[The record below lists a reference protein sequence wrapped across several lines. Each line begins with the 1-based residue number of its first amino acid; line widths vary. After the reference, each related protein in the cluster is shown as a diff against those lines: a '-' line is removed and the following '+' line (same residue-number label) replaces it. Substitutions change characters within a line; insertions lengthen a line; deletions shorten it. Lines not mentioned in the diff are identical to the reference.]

1 MTYLGDFA
9 EDETTVE
16 IWFTTHDKSGGAI
29 APSTSIDLPDF
40 KIYKDGGT
48 SQKTATDGLTVSSPF
63 DTLVGLHLLVLDTS
77 NDTNDSGFWVTG
89 SDYIVVLDPSDETV
103 DSETV
108 IAVIGQFSIENR
120 FGVAVIN
127 DWTNGGRL
135 DNLLDAIP
143 TTVMRGTDGANTT
156 TPPTVAEIQAEIEEN
171 GQSVID
177 TIRDELANGVD
188 GLSAL
193 KTLIDAIPTTMVGT
207 NNAFLA
213 SVGGAIDD
221 AAAAGEVTT
230 ADTLMQYLKQ
240 LINILIGGPGIV
252 AFPAEAAPANA
263 VSLAEVIRAIHVD
276 TNKLAFTVANQVDAN
291 MIAISGDS
299 TAADRLEALMDGGII
314 GQVND
319 ASATTTA
326 FAADG
331 FTEATDDHFKGRL
344 ITFVSGAL
352 NGQQTD
358 ITGYDAAGGTQGSQ
372 EFTVTTLTEAPT
384 DDDFFVV
391 H

>member
-143 TTVMRGTDGANTT
+143 TTAMRGTENAALASQITASGPTKGEMDTAHALLATPAQVATELGTYDG
-156 TPPTVAEIQAEIEEN
+156 PTEAEMDTGHGLLATEAKQDI
-171 GQSVID
+171 ID
-177 TIRDELANGVD
+177 TVV
-188 GLSAL
+188 
-193 KTLIDAIPTTMVGT
+193 DAIKVVTDK
-207 NNAFLA
+207 FL
-213 SVGGAIDD
+213 
-221 AAAAGEVTT
+221 
-230 ADTLMQYLKQ
+230 
-240 LINILIGGPGIV
+240 
-252 AFPAEAAPANA
+252 
-263 VSLAEVIRAIHVD
+263 
-276 TNKLAFTVANQVDAN
+276 FTVANLVN
-291 MIAISGDS
+291 SNVKAISDDT
-299 TAADRLEALMDGGII
+299 TAADNLEALMDGVLVIT
-314 GQVND
+314 VND
-319 ASATTTA
+319 GSATTTA
-326 FAADG
+326 FATDG
-331 FTEATDDHFKGRL
+331 FTEATDDHFNGRL
-344 ITFVSGAL
+344 MTFITGDLVF
-352 NGQQTD
+352 QQTD
-358 ITGYDAAGGTQGSQ
+358 ITDYDAAGGAQGSQ
-372 EFTVTTLTEAPT
+372 EFTVTLLTSAPANN
-384 DDDFFVV
+384 VIAIV

>member
-120 FGVAVIN
+120 FGVAVIK

-135 DNLLDAIP
+135 DNVLY
-143 TTVMRGTDGANTT
+143 
-156 TPPTVAEIQAEIEEN
+156 
-171 GQSVID
+171 
-177 TIRDELANGVD
+177 
-188 GLSAL
+188 
-193 KTLIDAIPTTMVGT
+193 
-207 NNAFLA
+207 A
-213 SVGGAIDD
+213 SP
-221 AAAAGEVTT
+221 
-230 ADTLMQYLKQ
+230 K
-240 LINILIGGPGIV
+240 
-252 AFPAEAAPANA
+252 
-263 VSLAEVIRAIHVD
+263 
-276 TNKLAFTVANQVDAN
+276 
-291 MIAISGDS
+291 
-299 TAADRLEALMDGGII
+299 
-314 GQVND
+314 
-319 ASATTTA
+319 
-326 FAADG
+326 
-331 FTEATDDHFKGRL
+331 
-344 ITFVSGAL
+344 
-352 NGQQTD
+352 
-358 ITGYDAAGGTQGSQ
+358 
-372 EFTVTTLTEAPT
+372 
-384 DDDFFVV
+384 
-391 H
+391 

>member
-135 DNLLDAIP
+135 DNLLDAVNTVTPDAAGTAP
-143 TTVMRGTDGANTT
+143 TAV
-156 TPPTVAEIQAEIEEN
+156 EIQAELEEN

-230 ADTLMQYLKQ
+230 ADTLVQYIKQ

-276 TNKLAFTVANQVDAN
+276 TNKLAFTVANQVDSN
-291 MIAISGDS
+291 IISIPGDS